1 MPFFSAT
8 AKNNHDLAHGLAQ
21 FTGLTQIKTLFYSFT
36 GVLIQDDTVATDVT
50 TNQHQPTT
58 LSLTTTALFPVG
70 IDHCLWGVILCDT
83 TNVSAQQL
91 RFARTYLIDTLRQVF
106 AEHANDTIQVWAALD
121 STQLNQIS
129 HFYQLLVHAN
139 VATTTKSSLVP
150 LNTPLINDDA
160 YRSMNQA
167 LHFIHDHIHQSLS
180 LDEVA
185 KVAYLSPSYLS
196 RLFKKYLQTNFVS
209 YVNTQKITL
218 AQKQLATT
226 LIPIHQIATQ
236 LGFSQTSYFTKV
248 FKQTLGITPSQ
259 FRQQNRISQINQL
272 VSQNTWAAE
281 SSHMAI
287 NHPTD
292 HWVYTVSG
300 RFTSTPTD

>member
-1 MPFFSAT
+1 
-8 AKNNHDLAHGLAQ
+8 
-21 FTGLTQIKTLFYSFT
+21 
-36 GVLIQDDTVATDVT
+36 
-50 TNQHQPTT
+50 
-58 LSLTTTALFPVG
+58 
-70 IDHCLWGVILCDT
+70 
-83 TNVSAQQL
+83 
-91 RFARTYLIDTLRQVF
+91 
-106 AEHANDTIQVWAALD
+106 
-121 STQLNQIS
+121 
-129 HFYQLLVHAN
+129 
-139 VATTTKSSLVP
+139 
-150 LNTPLINDDA
+150 
-160 YRSMNQA
+160 MNQA

-196 RLFKKYLQTNFVS
+196 RLFKRYLQTNFVS
-209 YVNTQKITL
+209 YVNTPKITL

>member
-50 TNQHQPTT
+50 TNQHQLTT

-139 VATTTKSSLVP
+139 AATTTKSSLVP

-196 RLFKKYLQTNFVS
+196 RLFKRYLQTNFVS
-209 YVNTQKITL
+209 YVNTPKI
-218 AQKQLATT
+218 
-226 LIPIHQIATQ
+226 
-236 LGFSQTSYFTKV
+236 
-248 FKQTLGITPSQ
+248 
-259 FRQQNRISQINQL
+259 
-272 VSQNTWAAE
+272 
-281 SSHMAI
+281 
-287 NHPTD
+287 
-292 HWVYTVSG
+292 
-300 RFTSTPTD
+300 